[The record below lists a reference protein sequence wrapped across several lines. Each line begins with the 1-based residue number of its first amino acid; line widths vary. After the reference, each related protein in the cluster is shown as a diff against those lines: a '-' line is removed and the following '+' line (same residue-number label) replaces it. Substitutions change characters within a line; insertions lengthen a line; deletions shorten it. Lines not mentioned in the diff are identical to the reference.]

1 MSEQEHKQ
9 PEQKPSYT
17 PASPVKRA
25 MAWIGVVYMVIL
37 VALTT
42 YIYATGA
49 PLQNLAPLL
58 AIPAL
63 VGLGIVALISSR
75 TTGRPAKLPAILL
88 ALVCWAA
95 AIITL
100 PIGLAGLLSNFAP
113 AGFTT
118 FGITIVGG

>member
-1 MSEQEHKQ
+1 MPEKDIKQ
-9 PEQKPSYT
+9 PDQSEEQPGYI

-25 MAWIGVVYMVIL
+25 MAWIGIVYMVII

-58 AIPAL
+58 AVPAL
-63 VGLGIVALISSR
+63 VGLGVVALISSR
-75 TTGRPAKLPAILL
+75 TTGKPGKVPAIVL

-95 AIITL
+95 AAYSIPLGI
-100 PIGLAGLLSNFAP
+100 IGLVSNF
-113 AGFTT
+113 
-118 FGITIVGG
+118 GG

>member
-1 MSEQEHKQ
+1 MPEKDINQ
-9 PEQKPSYT
+9 PEEQPGYT

-25 MAWIGVVYMVIL
+25 MAWIGIVYMVII

-63 VGLGIVALISSR
+63 IGLGIVALISSR
-75 TTGRPAKLPAILL
+75 TTGKPGKASAILL
-88 ALVCWAA
+88 ALLCWAA
-95 AIITL
+95 AAYSIPL
-100 PIGLAGLLSNFAP
+100 GLAGLLSNF
-113 AGFTT
+113 
-118 FGITIVGG
+118 GG

>member
-1 MSEQEHKQ
+1 MSEKDIKQSDQPQEQ
-9 PEQKPSYT
+9 QGYT

-25 MAWIGVVYMVIL
+25 MAWIGVVYMVII
-37 VALTT
+37 VTLTT

-75 TTGRPAKLPAILL
+75 TTGKPGKVPAILL

-95 AIITL
+95 AVYSIPL
-100 PIGLAGLLSNFAP
+100 GVAGLLSNF
-113 AGFTT
+113 
-118 FGITIVGG
+118 GG